1 VNVTDGRYVYMR
13 APAQPDNQPLYNYT
27 LMPTHMRDPF
37 SVDEFADV
45 ELAEPFGFSK
55 GCRLLRT
62 QGHTRT
68 KQHEYGTLLFDLEQ
82 DPRQENPLADAALE
96 QRMQGLLRM
105 QMEACE
111 APQEQYERLGI

>member
-1 VNVTDGRYVYMR
+1 MREAAIFGNHGGQVNVTDGRYVYMR

-55 GCRLLRT
+55 AVGCCGRKD
-62 QGHTRT
+62 TR
-68 KQHEYGTLLFDLEQ
+68 
-82 DPRQENPLADAALE
+82 AASSTNTGRCSLT
-96 QRMQGLLRM
+96 
-105 QMEACE
+105 
-111 APQEQYERLGI
+111 